1 MKIVL
6 CGGGTAGHV
15 TPNLAIADLLKN
27 QKLYYIGADGM
38 ENILVPPYVKNGT
51 IEKYHT
57 ISASKFVRKICLSNL
72 LLPIKLLKS
81 IRQSKKILQEIRPDV
96 VFGKGGYV
104 CLPVIIA
111 AHKLKIPTVIHE
123 SDRSVGLAN
132 KIAARYATRF
142 LSAFPC
148 KQKTEI
154 AGSIVRKSAIYGNK
168 NKGLQTMGFD
178 GKKPVLLVTGGS
190 LGAKALNDAV
200 CACPKIA
207 EKFDVFVITGKGKK
221 IDCKH
226 AKQAEFVQNV
236 GDVFAAAD
244 VCLTRAGSNALTE
257 LTIAEVPFV
266 AVPLVASSRG
276 EQSQNA
282 KWFAQNGCGIVADE
296 KTLCE
301 NLPKLVS
308 AVYDN
313 RTAFAAKQ
321 KSVAK
326 QLYGT
331 EKVAQILLD
340 FCPKGDNI
348 NH

>member
-27 QKLYYIGADGM
+27 QKIYYVGADGM
-38 ENILVPPYVKNGT
+38 ENKLVPPYVENGS
-51 IEKYHT
+51 IEKFYT

-81 IRQSKKILQEIRPDV
+81 IRQSKKILQEIRPNV

-132 KIAARYATRF
+132 KIAAHYATRF

-154 AGSIVRKSAIYGNK
+154 VGSIVRKSAICGDR
-168 NKGLQTMGFD
+168 NKGLLTMGFE

-236 GDVFAAAD
+236 GDVFAASD

-257 LTIAEVPFV
+257 LTIAGVPFV

-282 KWFAQNGCGIVADE
+282 KWFAEKGCGIVADE
-296 KTLCE
+296 KTLYE

-308 AVYDN
+308 CVYDN
-313 RTAFAAKQ
+313 RAAFAAKQ
-321 KSVAK
+321 KTVAAE
-326 QLYGT
+326 LDGT
-331 EKVAQILLD
+331 KKVANILRS
-340 FCPKGDNI
+340 FATVK
-348 NH
+348 